1 MKDFERFDY
10 GQNVISVQELIAFL
24 FQQDIL
30 PHAGL
35 DQNIKEGIKRYLN
48 TKSEL
53 EDDIFNSALNIK
65 QENLMLKER
74 LKDYEGK

>member
-1 MKDFERFDY
+1 MEDFERFDY

-35 DQNIKEGIKRYLN
+35 DQNIKEAINKYVSKKAVESLKLYDGAYDLI
-48 TKSEL
+48 
-53 EDDIFNSALNIK
+53 

-74 LKDYEGK
+74 LKDYEEK